1 MHKLYEAP
9 YVYVYIHNIVEPP
22 YKVIRGPEL
31 REHYGWF
38 WVQFIQHIKKKK
50 SYLPKNS
57 MKLVST
63 LQGEGQDHYL
73 PNDTDQTYHLLTLS

>member
-1 MHKLYEAP
+1 MY
-9 YVYVYIHNIVEPP
+9 YIHNIVEPP

-31 REHYGWF
+31 RGHYGWF
-38 WVQFIQHIKKKK
+38 WVQFRRHIKKK

-73 PNDTDQTYHLLTLS
+73 PNDTDQTYQLLTLS